1 MTTPEESL
9 KAQGYK
15 PVIVTTIYRGVF
27 FGYTKNHMQ
36 TNVNLRRARMAIQW
50 GTTQGLLELAE
61 TGPTSQSKIGA
72 VADAYLHGVN
82 AVFRV
87 TPEAEQAW
95 LEAQS

>member
-15 PVIVTTIYRGVF
+15 PVLVTTIYRGVF

-36 TNVNLRRARMAIQW
+36 SDMSLRRARMATQW
-50 GTTQGLLELAE
+50 GTTKGLLELAE
-61 TGPTSQSKIGA
+61 TGPTHQSKIGA

-95 LEAQS
+95 LEA